1 MQHFPIL
8 SIVTLFLGAFLTV
21 IFGSKNETVRKF
33 IALVASSISLI
44 LVLMLIKPVMIENNV
59 IQYWLGNWRPI
70 HDWAIGIG
78 LEVDALGLFF
88 GIIAVL
94 TIFLSIIFSF
104 KYTKKDSETDKY
116 YVLFLMLSG
125 AVLGLVFTGD
135 LFNMFVMIEI
145 MTFAAVGLTAFRN
158 YQEGALEAAF
168 KYLVLGSIG
177 SSMVLAGTITIYS
190 QVHTLNMAQIS
201 ALLFNNLT
209 PSALFAFALLL
220 AGFSLKAFVVPFHP
234 AAPDAYMSAPSSV
247 SMAFSGMV
255 NKAGVYAIIRLV
267 YVLFHAMDFKSVQIL
282 LIIIGTITMFI
293 GVTMALAQNDFK
305 RLLAFHSISQIG
317 YVITAVGVSTA
328 LGLTAGLYHA
338 LNHTLFKGL
347 LFLTAG
353 AIFYA
358 TGTTDLNKLGGLAR
372 KMPQTAAI
380 FLIGAFSISGLP
392 PFNGFVSKW
401 LVYQATFQAN
411 LAPVTIIALLVSV
424 MTLASFIKVAQSIF
438 FGQMPKEFENVKE
451 VPLSM
456 RIPMWIMAI
465 LCVITGVLPNIVT
478 KYLVS
483 PAVTAALNIGKYIDL
498 MMGNGYSEK
507 ILGKPIEIPAVDFT
521 LAGYWDPIAWLVLF
535 ALLLIA
541 VTIVAVAGGFN
552 AVSLPTEVDDP
563 KYDVFF
569 SGEASEHSHVK
580 GNDLFWGLKHD
591 LRHYFGFMHDA
602 HSGIINDYALWAI
615 FTTTIFIVYIFL
627 LVP

>member
-1 MQHFPIL
+1 MQHYPIL
-8 SIVTLFLGAFLTV
+8 SIVVLFLGAFLTV
-21 IFGSKNETVRKF
+21 IFGSKNDAVRKF
-33 IALVASSISLI
+33 IATISSGISLV
-44 LVLMLIKPVMIENNV
+44 LVLLLIKPIMIEGNV
-59 IQYWLGNWRPI
+59 INYWLGNWRPV

-88 GIIAVL
+88 GIIVVL
-94 TIFLSIIFSF
+94 TVFLSTLFS
-104 KYTKKDSETDKY
+104 YSYIKKDVEKDKY
-116 YVLFLMLSG
+116 YVLFQMLAGS
-125 AVLGLVFTGD
+125 VLGLVFTGD

-158 YQEGALEAAF
+158 YQEGALEAAL

-177 SSMVLAGTITIYS
+177 SSLVLAGTITIYS

-234 AAPDAYMSAPSSV
+234 AAPDAYMAAPSSI

-255 NKAGVYAIIRLV
+255 NKAGVYAILRLV
-267 YVLFHAMDFKSVQIL
+267 YVLFHSMDLKSMQML
-282 LIIIGTITMFI
+282 LIVIGTITMFV

-317 YVITAVGVSTA
+317 YVITGIGLSTA
-328 LGLTAGLYHA
+328 LGLTGGLYHA

-347 LFLTAG
+347 LFLSAG
-353 AIFYA
+353 AVFFA
-358 TGTTDLNKLGGLAR
+358 TGTTDLNKLGGLAK

-401 LVYQATFQAN
+401 LIYQATYQAN
-411 LAPVTIIALLVSV
+411 MAIVTIIALLVSV
-424 MTLASFIKVAQSIF
+424 MTLASFIKVAQSVF
-438 FGQMPKEFENVKE
+438 FGQMPEEFKDVKE

-465 LCVITGVLPNIVT
+465 LCIITGIMPQFVT
-478 KYLVS
+478 KYLIN
-483 PAVTAALNIGKYIDL
+483 PAVSAVLNIGNYIDT
-498 MMGNGYSEK
+498 MMGSGYAQK
-507 ILGKPIEIPAVDFT
+507 IIGEPVQIPQVDYT
-521 LAGYWDPIAWLVLF
+521 LAGYWNPIAWLVLF
-535 ALLLIA
+535 GLLLIA
-541 VTIVAVAGGFN
+541 VALVALAGGFN
-552 AVSLPTEVDDP
+552 HQSIPVEEDNP

-569 SGEASEHSHVK
+569 SGEANEFSHVK

-602 HSGIINDYALWAI
+602 HSGVINDYALWAI
-615 FTTTIFIVYIFL
+615 FTTSIFIIYIFL